1 MPKKIIQTI
10 VLLLLLVV
18 FPLLSWLFLKDG
30 LQYRLDARERLTNKA
45 KLPESE
51 PGCIQGKIQV
61 IFQDRPGKWNNRLQ
75 PIAQHFSDRQDI
87 LAFRALDSLETGRTI
102 DSLQKAWTECN
113 LSGTY
118 DNAVFL
124 LDTTCAIKMAY
135 QVDSDA
141 DMAAL
146 AEDIAFLL
154 PMLKDKDFLIK
165 REREK

>member
-1 MPKKIIQTI
+1 MPKKIIQTV

-30 LQYRLDARERLTNKA
+30 LQYRLDAKERLSIKSQ
-45 KLPESE
+45 LPKSE
-51 PGCIQGKIQV
+51 RGCLQGKIQV
-61 IFQDRPGKWNNRLQ
+61 IFQDKPGKWINRLQ
-75 PIAQHFSDRQDI
+75 PIAQLFTDRHEI
-87 LAFRALDSLETGRTI
+87 LTFRALDSLETGQVV
-102 DSLQKAWTECN
+102 DSLQKAWIQSN
-113 LSGTY
+113 LDGLY

-135 QVDSDA
+135 KADSDD

-154 PMLKDKDFLIK
+154 PIQKEKDFFIK

>member
-1 MPKKIIQTI
+1 LPK
-10 VLLLLLVV
+10 
-18 FPLLSWLFLKDG
+18 
-30 LQYRLDARERLTNKA
+30 
-45 KLPESE
+45 SE
-51 PGCIQGKIQV
+51 PGCLQGKIQV
-61 IFQDRPGKWNNRLQ
+61 IFQDKPGKWANRLQ
-75 PIAQHFSDRQDI
+75 PIAQHYADRQEI
-87 LAFRALDSLETGRTI
+87 LSFRALDSLETKLAV
-102 DSLQKAWTECN
+102 DSLQKAWSKSN
-113 LSGTY
+113 LSGAY